1 MLHPPAHFSYIEKS
15 LCRSLLPKNI
25 DAHIEFLMYIKV
37 EAIFNVSG
45 VELDSSIQE
54 KLGIEAS
61 SMVLNSSPKAD
72 TVEALEEWVQ
82 SAMESLLSLQATSLV
97 WLIGR

>member
-1 MLHPPAHFSYIEKS
+1 MLHPPAQFSYIEKS

-25 DAHIEFLMYIKV
+25 EAHIEFLKFIKV

-45 VELDSSIQE
+45 LELDSRLQE
-54 KLGIEAS
+54 MLGIEAS
-61 SMVLNSSPKAD
+61 SMVLNSIPKAD
-72 TVEALEEWVQ
+72 TVDSMEEWVQ
-82 SAMESLLSLQATSLV
+82 SSMEILLTLQTTSLV